1 MTINLENGNKMND
14 LGKIEDTM
22 LMFGGP
28 YSNYAATVAMQARA
42 GAGHPA
48 VERIIC
54 SGDVI
59 AYCGEPCETL
69 DLIRDWGVNLVMGNC
84 EESLAFGEADCGCGF
99 AADSECS
106 VLAVTWYEY
115 ANRRVTAGQRSWMR
129 DLPRQIDFTMAANRF
144 RVIHASLDSIN
155 EFVFASTDTEL
166 RLAQMR
172 RDGLDVV
179 IGGHCGIPFGQRLAE
194 RYWLNAGVIGMPA
207 NDGGSHGWYL
217 LLEPRDEGIDVSWHR
232 LDYDH
237 AASRSSTL
245 AAGMSAY
252 GQALA
257 DGLWPNVDILPA
269 AEVRQSG
276 QPLDLPP
283 LRIAAAPGRLRA
295 SGDIPTG

>member
-1 MTINLENGNKMND
+1 MND
-14 LGKIEDTM
+14 LGNIEETM
-22 LMFGGP
+22 LLFGGP

-42 GAGHPA
+42 AALGIPP
-48 VERIIC
+48 ERIIC

-69 DLIRDWGVNLVMGNC
+69 DLIRDWGIKLVMGNC
-84 EESLAFGEADCGCGF
+84 EESLALGEADCGCGF
-99 AADSECS
+99 AVDSECS
-106 VLAVTWYEY
+106 ALAVTWYEY

-129 DLPRQIDFTMAANRF
+129 ELPRQIDFTMAGNRF
-144 RVIHASLDSIN
+144 RVTHASLDSIN
-155 EFVFASTDTEL
+155 EFVFASTDTEP
-166 RLAQMR
+166 RLGQMR

-217 LLEPRDEGIDVSWHR
+217 LLEPHDEGIDVSWQQ
-232 LDYDH
+232 LDYEH
-237 AASRSSTL
+237 AASRASTL

-276 QPLDLPP
+276 QPLDLQPM
-283 LRIAAAPGRLRA
+283 RIAPAPGRLRA